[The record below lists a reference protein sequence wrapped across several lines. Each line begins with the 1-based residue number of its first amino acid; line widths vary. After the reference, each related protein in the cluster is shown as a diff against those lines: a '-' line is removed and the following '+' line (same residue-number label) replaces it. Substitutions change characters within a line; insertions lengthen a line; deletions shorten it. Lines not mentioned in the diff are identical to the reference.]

1 MAARFAASDPGSK
14 EGVAGDKLRG
24 KASLAASNFGATAA
38 DNQTCPSDHIETE
51 FQHYNFLLIQL
62 LNIISHGE
70 DEDVSRMISVIRSGA
85 SHRQIFDFI
94 KQQPRQPNET
104 K

>member
-1 MAARFAASDPGSK
+1 MSDQFATSDLGSK
-14 EGVAGDKLRG
+14 EGLAGDKLRE
-24 KASLAASNFGATAA
+24 KASLAASRATAA
-38 DNQTCPSDHIETE
+38 DNQTVPSDYIETE
-51 FQHYNFLLIQL
+51 FQHYNSLLIQL

-70 DEDVSRMISVIRSGA
+70 DEDMSRMISVIRSGA

-94 KQQPRQPNET
+94 KQPRQPNEM